1 MAAFSSIYVICSLYI
16 NSFFFS
22 WGVQKITREAQPETQ
37 LHLTNDKQ
45 LLVKCSIGLVF
56 FRFLWSRAMPVTEYF
71 NDAVVSAPQTDAS
84 KVVFSKQL
92 IVYCCKNKTS
102 NLFFRGKKLRM
113 EIIYKQEY
121 ISRINQRAYSF
132 SLTMRFLLTLSI
144 ISRGGLVRFLLCLS
158 IILREV

>member
-1 MAAFSSIYVICSLYI
+1 MKNYFISNIENQNGCFFFYICYMFTLYQ
-16 NSFFFS
+16 FFLFS

-56 FRFLWSRAMPVTEYF
+56 FRFLWSRPMPVTEYF
-71 NDAVVSAPQTDAS
+71 NDAVVSSPQTDAS

-102 NLFFRGKKLRM
+102 NLFFRGKKLRL
-113 EIIYKQEY
+113 EIMYHPLAK
-121 ISRINQRAYSF
+121 
-132 SLTMRFLLTLSI
+132 
-144 ISRGGLVRFLLCLS
+144 
-158 IILREV
+158 

>member
-45 LLVKCSIGLVF
+45 LIVKCSIGLVF
-56 FRFLWSRAMPVTEYF
+56 FRFLWSRPMPVTEYF
-71 NDAVVSAPQTDAS
+71 NDAVVSSPQTDAS

-92 IVYCCKNKTS
+92 IVYCCRQNFKFIFSRKIVAHVNNIQARIYQSDKPTCVYLSTS
-102 NLFFRGKKLRM
+102 V
-113 EIIYKQEY
+113 EY
-121 ISRINQRAYSF
+121 
-132 SLTMRFLLTLSI
+132 
-144 ISRGGLVRFLLCLS
+144 
-158 IILREV
+158 